1 MKIGTTRDFAESRLV
16 KSQTVLKR
24 LCETGSYYGVV
35 PKKLP
40 NGRLAWPVSQEVT
53 ELKSEVA

>member
-40 NGRLAWPVSQEVT
+40 NGRLAWPVCGGC
-53 ELKSEVA
+53 